1 MRTQQ
6 SHKVSVV
13 IRTRNEADWIWK
25 CLLAIS
31 RQTVKPYEIVLVD
44 NASTDKTLEIA
55 SQFPISKVVRI
66 DDYSPGRAL
75 NLGISATSGD
85 FIALISAHCVPTSDR
100 WLETLVSSL
109 SADASLGACYGRQVP
124 LPFTHPADKADLL
137 SVFRP
142 ESRIQMQDGYLNNAN
157 SILRRKVWE
166 AIKFDESLSNIE
178 DRVWGDSLIS
188 MGLKIG
194 YRADASVFH
203 HNGLHRTS
211 SRFDQTPTVR
221 VLEAKLAEESSQD
234 MGLYDSLFEKA
245 IAPVLISNSEDKASL
260 ELEIVQLMELLHDSK
275 WEKPVVISELQSPL
289 YFVYPRD
296 RFHSSLS
303 TPMDSLLRNVASF
316 IAGERPAAK
325 YMALF
330 IARMGLPSLGELQ
343 GLVSGIVRQNADF
356 SFIAEREYRHIW
368 YRDDENR
375 FLQVDSGMSSKVERR
390 ETYSAIYGQGSIFS
404 LENCLSDN
412 LFGGV
417 PAVLVRG
424 DAILEHRR

>member
-1 MRTQQ
+1 
-6 SHKVSVV
+6 
-13 IRTRNEADWIWK
+13 
-25 CLLAIS
+25 
-31 RQTVKPYEIVLVD
+31 
-44 NASTDKTLEIA
+44 
-55 SQFPISKVVRI
+55 
-66 DDYSPGRAL
+66 
-75 NLGISATSGD
+75 
-85 FIALISAHCVPTSDR
+85 
-100 WLETLVSSL
+100 
-109 SADASLGACYGRQVP
+109 
-124 LPFTHPADKADLL
+124 
-137 SVFRP
+137 
-142 ESRIQMQDGYLNNAN
+142 
-157 SILRRKVWE
+157 
-166 AIKFDESLSNIE
+166 
-178 DRVWGDSLIS
+178 
-188 MGLKIG
+188 
-194 YRADASVFH
+194 
-203 HNGLHRTS
+203 
-211 SRFDQTPTVR
+211 
-221 VLEAKLAEESSQD
+221 

-275 WEKPVVISELQSPL
+275 WENPVVISELHSPL
-289 YFVYPRD
+289 NFVYPRD

-316 IAGERPAAK
+316 IADERPAAK